1 MNAVQDM
8 DRASPLATESG
19 GAQVDEDHVRLAPT
33 GLLGMVDV
41 TDRHGNV
48 QARLPITRWPVTV
61 GRALESDLVLDDVHV
76 AGHHLRLTPASA
88 GHLSVQVM
96 DTSNGVVLGG
106 KQYVRGDVFD
116 WPPGNP
122 LILGR
127 LHLNLRLANS
137 ELLPEQPLPRLLW
150 RTSLWTI
157 GPVLLVLLLMSL
169 QVWLKIGETQ
179 NMLQELP
186 VVLGGALAA
195 LVVWSGLWALATKL
209 FSGQARFW
217 CHVRIA
223 SLAFVAADL
232 MEFVAQL
239 LAFSLSWENVGRFAY
254 VTLVLA
260 AAVGIYRHLLVAAPQ
275 SRRGLAVGV
284 TLVVL
289 LGLSTMLGTQWL
301 KNKRLSNQLYMS
313 QMFPPGWR
321 LPIAKPVSVQ
331 QFLGEA
337 AGIEKRLAKR
347 LQDKRDESGADTSTD
362 EDE

>member
-1 MNAVQDM
+1 MNSVQDM
-8 DRASPLATESG
+8 ERASPLATETG
-19 GAQVDEDHVRLAPT
+19 GAHVDEDQVRLAPT

-48 QARLPITRWPVTV
+48 QARLPIKRGPVTV
-61 GRALESDLVLDDVHV
+61 GRALDSDLVLEDVHV
-76 AGHHLRLTPASA
+76 AGEHLRLTPARA
-88 GHLSVQVM
+88 GHISVQVM
-96 DTSNGVVLGG
+96 DTNNGVVLGG

-116 WPPGNP
+116 WPLGNP

-137 ELLPEQPLPRLLW
+137 ELAPEQRLPRLLW
-150 RTSLWTI
+150 RTSISTI
-157 GPVLLVLLLMSL
+157 GSVLLTLLLTSIQL
-169 QVWLKIGETQ
+169 WLKIGDTQ
-179 NMLQELP
+179 NMAQELP
-186 VVLGGALAA
+186 VVLGGALAV

-209 FSGQARFW
+209 FSGQSRFW
-217 CHVRIA
+217 RHVRIA

-232 MEFVAQL
+232 MEFVAEL

-254 VTLVLA
+254 LTLVLA

-284 TLVVL
+284 TVFVL
-289 LGLSTMLGTQWL
+289 LGMSTMWGTQWL
-301 KNKRLSNQLYMS
+301 KNKRLSNQLYMV

-347 LQDKRDESGADTSTD
+347 LLDKRDESGADSSAD
-362 EDE
+362 EVE